1 MFHLSAQK
9 STKFVKMILT
19 FLNEQTLQY
28 YLKMTANI
36 TIFKNKIL
44 LSYTYFPL
52 GAKPNEFIEF
62 KYFILSSDLVNRIG
76 LSKECV
82 LCSRLLLNIYNW

>member
-19 FLNEQTLQY
+19 FLNEQTPQY

-52 GAKPNEFIEF
+52 GSKPNEFIEF
-62 KYFILSSDLVNRIG
+62 KYFTLSRDLVNRIG

-82 LCSRLLLNIYNW
+82 LCGRLLLNIYNW